1 MPTGSNIIFE
11 WKVLD
16 GKEEDAVEKGFA
28 VLEENGKTA
37 FVTFKQPGL
46 YTIICEAYIKN
57 TYDCVGR
64 AECQE
69 PLE

>member
-28 VLEENGKTA
+28 VLEENVETV

-64 AECQE
+64 AEYQE